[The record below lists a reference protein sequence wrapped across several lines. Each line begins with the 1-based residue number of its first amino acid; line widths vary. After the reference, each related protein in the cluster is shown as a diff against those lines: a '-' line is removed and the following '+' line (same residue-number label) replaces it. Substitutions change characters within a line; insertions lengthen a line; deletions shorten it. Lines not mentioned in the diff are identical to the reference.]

1 MLEDIGARKLEGVFS
16 EEEVFGALSEFNGDK
31 ALRSDSFFMAFWQ
44 FSWEFVRDEVLN
56 FFNEFH
62 EHGRFVQSLNTTFPV
77 LIPNKKGVD
86 TQEEGC

>member
-1 MLEDIGARKLEGVFS
+1 M
-16 EEEVFGALSEFNGDK
+16 FGALSELNGDK
-31 ALRSDSFFMAFWQ
+31 ALGSNSVFMAFWQ
-44 FSWEFVRDEVLN
+44 FVRDEVLN

-62 EHGRFVQSLNTTFPV
+62 EHGRFVRSLNTTFPV